1 MLNGFNIM
9 KSIFLIFSVFYT
21 SLIWASNTI
30 EQGIRLFNQK
40 EYTQAQ
46 EILLE
51 ESRQGSA
58 YATYWLGVVQYKNG
72 EHFEAGDSFLKAAEM
87 GSPWAMAILAGKELN
102 IDSPCDYLGW
112 PCDKEWADKALEG
125 WKIQAENGN
134 GKAMFAM
141 RVKKPYW
148 WELVPF
154 YRSYKSEEIYS
165 QAFTKGSNR
174 AALRIGSW
182 VSEDKAFEYI
192 NAAANKGY
200 APAMISLYYH
210 IRDTNPAKAEEWLY
224 KALKQGYPKAA
235 NVLFNQYFKRRHS
248 DEGNKKSYYYNKLSE
263 KLGGR
268 KENDNLFLIE
278 GVEVDGMPVFD
289 DAGKRVTRRIIS
301 QEEQDELDRQVEE
314 FVKDIKINL
323 FLDETSIELF

>member
-1 MLNGFNIM
+1 M
-9 KSIFLIFSVFYT
+9 KIVFLQISMVLAPFA
-21 SLIWASNTI
+21 WASNSI

-112 PCDKEWADKALEG
+112 PCDGKWADKAFEG
-125 WKIQAENGN
+125 WKVQAESGN

-165 QAFTKGSNR
+165 QAFSKGSNR
-174 AALRIGSW
+174 AAMRIGSW
-182 VSEDKAFEYI
+182 VSEDKAYEYI
-192 NAAANKGY
+192 NEAARKGY
-200 APAMISLYYH
+200 APAMISLYYLT
-210 IRDTNPAKAEEWLY
+210 RDTDPLKAEEWLY
-224 KALKQGYPKAA
+224 KALKLGYPKAA
-235 NVLFNQYFKRRHS
+235 KSLF
-248 DEGNKKSYYYNKLSE
+248 KKYYLEESGSEDNEMCYYYNRLVE
-263 KLGGR
+263 LLGGR
-268 KENDNLFLIE
+268 KVSDNLFLIKS
-278 GVEVDGMPVFD
+278 VEVDGFPIFD
-289 DAGKRVTRRIIS
+289 ENGEMVTRRLIS
-301 QEEQDELDRQVEE
+301 LERQEELDKKAEE